1 MIDLGLTPAGYAAFL
16 QALRSPHSV
25 RVDVAVLT
33 LDEDELSRITP
44 HILDGQVDVDAD
56 GDVTTRSLTMTVV
69 DRNHGLHLDSDSPDD
84 GALYA
89 DRIIQVIYSVLV
101 PELDDRVDVPVFTG
115 PIVDIERDGAQL
127 QITAHGKEELA
138 TGWIWRPITI
148 KKGALKSDAIRT
160 ILKERAGERNFDIP
174 DVMNKAGKPIT
185 IPKAL
190 SLGRASSAWPRVL
203 RMAQSMNRHLYYN
216 GAGTCRLRIRP
227 RRPVFT
233 FWADDATRSTI
244 TSTVTVTH
252 DFAEVKNAV
261 WFRGGK
267 PKGQKKPV
275 EHFAVAPKGHPLSPQ
290 RLGRTNAD
298 GDRVGRYL
306 VAEQSNEHVR
316 SKAEAKRRAEALLD
330 DLLLEVVGVS
340 FTAVPIPH
348 LDPLDV
354 VRVATRDFSAN
365 VRIRQFSLPLAGG
378 DMTVGYIE
386 RVSRPAKGR
395 IRRRPNRRAA

>member
-1 MIDLGLTPAGYAAFL
+1 MIDLDLTPADYKTFV
-16 QALRSPHSV
+16 QALGNPHSV

-33 LDEDELSRITP
+33 LDEDELSRIAP

-56 GDVTTRSLTMTVV
+56 ADVTRSLTMTVL
-69 DRNHGLHLDSDSPDD
+69 DPNHSLQLDSDSPDD

-89 DRIIQVIYSVLV
+89 DRMIQVIYSVLV
-101 PELDDRVDVPVFTG
+101 PGLGRVDVPVFTG
-115 PIVDIERDGAQL
+115 PLVDLERNGSQL
-127 QITAHGKEELA
+127 QITAHGKEDLA
-138 TGWIWRPITI
+138 TGCWTWRPITI

-160 ILKERAGERNFDIP
+160 VLAERAGEKNFDIP
-174 DVMNKAGKPIT
+174 DVVNKAGKPIT
-185 IPKAL
+185 LPKPL
-190 SLGRASSAWPRVL
+190 SLGRAAAPWPRV
-203 RMAQSMNRHLYYN
+203 RKIAQSINRQLYYN
-216 GAGTCRLRIRP
+216 GAGVCRLRIRP

-233 FWADDATRSTI
+233 FASDDLTRSTI

-252 DFAEVKNAV
+252 DFAEAKNAV

-275 EHFAVAPKGHPLSPQ
+275 EFFAVAPKGHPLSPQ
-290 RLGRTNAD
+290 RLGRTNSD
-298 GDRVGRYL
+298 GDVVGRYL
-306 VAEQSNEHVR
+306 VAEHSNEHVR

-354 VRVATRDFSAN
+354 VRVSTRDFSAN
-365 VRIRQFSLPLAGG
+365 VRLRQFSLPLAGG

-395 IRRRPNRRAA
+395 IRRRPHRRAA

>member
-1 MIDLGLTPAGYAAFL
+1 MIDLDLTPADYKSFVR
-16 QALRSPHSV
+16 ALADPHSV
-25 RVDVAVLT
+25 RIDVAVLT

-56 GDVTTRSLTMTVV
+56 GDEATRSLSVTLL
-69 DRNHGLHLDSDSPDD
+69 DPNHTLHLDSDSPDD

-89 DRIIQVIYSVLV
+89 DRMIQVIYSVLV
-101 PELDDRVDVPVFTG
+101 PGLSERVDVPVFTG
-115 PIVDIERDGAQL
+115 PIVDLERDGTQVA
-127 QITAHGKEELA
+127 ITAQGKEVLGA
-138 TGWIWRPITI
+138 GWIWRPITI

-160 ILKERAGERNFDIP
+160 VLKERTGERNFDIP
-174 DVMNKAGKPIT
+174 DVTNSAGKPIT
-185 IPKAL
+185 LPKPL
-190 SLGRASSAWPRVL
+190 SLGRAAAAWPRVSKI
-203 RMAQSMNRHLYYN
+203 AQSLNRHLYYN
-216 GAGTCRLRIRP
+216 GAGTCRLRVRP

-233 FWADDATRSTI
+233 FRADDLTHSTI
-244 TSTVTVTH
+244 TSAVKVTH
-252 DFAEVKNAV
+252 DFSVVKNAV

-275 EHFAVAPKGHPLSPQ
+275 EFFAVAPKGHPLSPQ

-298 GDRVGRYL
+298 GDKVGRYL
-306 VAEQSNEHVR
+306 VAEYSNEHVR
-316 SKAEAKRRAEALLD
+316 SKAEAKRRGNALLD
-330 DLLLEVVGVS
+330 DLLLEVVGAS

-354 VRVATRDFSAN
+354 VRVSTRDFSAN

-378 DMTVGYIE
+378 EMTVGYIE
-386 RVSRPAKGR
+386 RVSKAQVGA